1 MDAYFYDE
9 FKRCIFFDVFE
20 KALKDLNV
28 ISKNKK
34 LSNVKSANNKNDERS
49 KIFFNLNSI
58 IQDDKNVKELTKEKE
73 YVKVILM
80 QTKSFILDLQSNIKK
95 LPIQISYMFTKLRKR
110 LKRYFT
116 DKKNEIEKNEIKEK
130 INKSL
135 LKFFLKNIIG
145 EKLKTFCN
153 ERKDYFSWTFGIPL
167 GNTSDNYFETF
178 K

>member
-1 MDAYFYDE
+1 
-9 FKRCIFFDVFE
+9 
-20 KALKDLNV
+20 
-28 ISKNKK
+28 
-34 LSNVKSANNKNDERS
+34 
-49 KIFFNLNSI
+49 
-58 IQDDKNVKELTKEKE
+58 
-73 YVKVILM
+73 M
-80 QTKSFILDLQSNIKK
+80 QTKAFILDLQSNIKK

-110 LKRYFT
+110 LKKFFT
-116 DKKNEIEKNEIKEK
+116 DKKNASEKIEIKEK

-153 ERKDYFSWTFGIPL
+153 ERKEYFSWAYGIPM